1 MQLRGL
7 LSASELEV
15 IERSKTVRYGEDVSR
30 IHRGYELATLILG
43 FSGTGEELSKMIKDN
58 NLSSVEGRRETSMR
72 ISAEANE
79 RLTDMAKECSVSKI
93 AVVRGILEIRKR
105 ELAHNSA
112 SNRRFEKREAARC
125 VKDYLK
131 ERMIPYEADIDTG
144 ILRLTMTLK
153 AENCPGRIL
162 ECCIWFFEDS
172 MEVRVYYG
180 EMGAGICRES
190 GRIADLYRLLNFI
203 NARVWVRC
211 SDGADGVFYA
221 PDERYTP
228 RFYLTEDDRF
238 DITATTMI
246 PYVLFD
252 DQRLMTMDYITASIP
267 ELMDKL
273 SPALF
278 RMLTG
283 LIDVQKAIMTI
294 KKAIN
299 KEQIE

>member
-15 IERSKTVRYGEDVSR
+15 LEKSKTVRYGADASR
-30 IHRGYELATLILG
+30 IHRGYELGTLILE
-43 FSGTGEELSKMIKDN
+43 FADTRALRDVITEN
-58 NLSSVEGRRETSMR
+58 NLSSMEGRRETSMR
-72 ISAEANE
+72 ISVKANE
-79 RLTDMAKECSVSKI
+79 RLTDLAKACSVSKI
-93 AVVRGILEIRKR
+93 AAVRGILELRRRRLAR
-105 ELAHNSA
+105 ENTA
-112 SNRRFEKREAARC
+112 EKRFDRREAVRC
-125 VKDYLK
+125 VKDYLQ
-131 ERMIPYEADIDTG
+131 EHTIPYEADIDTG
-144 ILRLTMTLK
+144 LLRITMTLK
-153 AENCPGRIL
+153 AANCPGRIL
-162 ECCIWFFEDS
+162 ESCIWFYEES
-172 MEVRVYYG
+172 MEVRTYYG
-180 EMGAGICRES
+180 EMGAAICKES